1 MSGTKIVKYFIDCN
15 KLSSFRTYLLIKIK
29 FNGNLA
35 VNGDNI
41 SILATSLGTSKDN
54 IRKHIKQ
61 LLNIGMIEQGGKN
74 WIHVVG
80 NKRFAMYNGELSLYS
95 YDFKES
101 QLTDIKRFRTLCR
114 AIEMQV
120 VAKFYSKATCTNKAE
135 LAINYKETGSDNA
148 GASRAAPRYIISPS
162 FISVT
167 TNTNQSTIA
176 KHRARAKKYSLISYN
191 RTFEV
196 LQHTPDFLKNGN
208 NFVNPNAPIFK
219 LENSEVVTKSQIAD
233 LIDYETSDILRS
245 KNSFVLKSKKGMLE
259 AVVTEESPEII
270 FNFHLK
276 KARVTFN
283 RVELALYKKNKSLFF
298 NASH

>member
-1 MSGTKIVKYFIDCN
+1 MNTKIVKYFIDSN

-74 WIHVVG
+74 WIHAVG
-80 NKRFAMYNGELSLYS
+80 NKRFAMYHGELSLYS

-120 VAKFYSKATCTNKAE
+120 VAKFYSDTTCVNKEEISIAYRIANE
-135 LAINYKETGSDNA
+135 SDNA
-148 GASRAAPRYIISPS
+148 GANKPAPRYVVSPS
-162 FISVT
+162 FISVS
-167 TNTNQSTIA
+167 TNRNQSTVS
-176 KHRARAKKYSLISYN
+176 KHRLRAKKHGLLSYN

-196 LQHTPDFLKNGN
+196 SQHTEAFLKGRS
-208 NFVNPNAPIFK
+208 NFVNQNTPIFK
-219 LENSEVVTKSQIAD
+219 LENAEIVSKSQIAD
-233 LIDYETSDILRS
+233 LIDYETSDALKG
-245 KNSFVLKSKKGMLE
+245 KNSFVLKSKSGILE
-259 AVVTEESPEII
+259 AVVSEESPEVI
-270 FNFHLK
+270 FNFKLS

-283 RVELALYKKNKSLFF
+283 RVELVKFKENRAIFCQSF
-298 NASH
+298 